1 LALREIQNSKKEHP
15 ESGFQKVA
23 LCTSREGKSK
33 TTIKQ
38 GQQQQGKENNHNNQ
52 SGWVRNKHASRWQA
66 TINLC
71 GIAAILLAHA

>member
-1 LALREIQNSKKEHP
+1 
-15 ESGFQKVA
+15 VA
-23 LCTSREGKSK
+23 LPASLEGKSK
-33 TTIKQ
+33 TAIKQ

-71 GIAAILLAHA
+71 GIATMSLAHAQHVDCCFLFPPSSNF